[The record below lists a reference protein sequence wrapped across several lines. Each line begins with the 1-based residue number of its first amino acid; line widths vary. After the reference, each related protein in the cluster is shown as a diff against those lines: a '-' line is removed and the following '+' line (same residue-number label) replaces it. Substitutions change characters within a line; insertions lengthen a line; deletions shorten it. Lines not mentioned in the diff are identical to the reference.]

1 MAKRSQK
8 SQGEL
13 IKTDD
18 LPVPVAATTP
28 SEEQKFINRQ
38 IPYQNFAGKN
48 EELEFQIKYQA
59 CNEKTCLPPKTLK
72 LTGKIDIVKAGTPVK
87 QINQKYFTDKK

>member
-48 EELEFQIKYQA
+48 EELDGLVVGLVRSFE
-59 CNEKTCLPPKTLK
+59 NR
-72 LTGKIDIVKAGTPVK
+72 
-87 QINQKYFTDKK
+87 